1 MQEYLI
7 QGYSQ
12 ISILE
17 YTTKKPILYFPEA
30 HVANMK
36 IESSSRIG
44 SGGQQGLD
52 LIGWNSQA
60 DGQFLILS
68 PIFSMKF
75 LEIAAGSE
83 IKEQSHIYMEMETH
97 LIENN
102 TIALT
107 NVPVENT
114 EIKVY
119 QLNSS
124 GKLILNEISI
134 DNVDSNIV
142 ELTGEHSN
150 WALILYY
157 VQDNVEL
164 LDIGKF
170 VNKGY
175 YSIIGNFEIY
185 NNISA
190 EKELLKFE
198 FPKVLINN
206 SFNVK
211 VLNNRNPEEVYI
223 LQCQALLEETIN
235 KSLLRIIRR
244 IEG

>member
-1 MQEYLI
+1 MEEYLI

-17 YTTKKPILYFPEA
+17 YVTKKPVLYFPEA
-30 HVANMK
+30 HVAN
-36 IESSSRIG
+36 IQVESNSRIG
-44 SGGQQGLD
+44 SGGKQNLD
-52 LIGWNSQA
+52 LIGWNTEG
-60 DGQFLILS
+60 DGQFVILS

-83 IKEQSHIYMEMETH
+83 IKERSHIFMEMETQM
-97 LIENN
+97 IENN
-102 TIALT
+102 EIILVNIPA
-107 NVPVENT
+107 ENK

-124 GKLILNEISI
+124 GKLILDEIDIANINE
-134 DNVDSNIV
+134 NTL
-142 ELTGEHSN
+142 ELNGNHSG
-150 WALILYY
+150 WALIFYY
-157 VQDNVEL
+157 IEDTVEL

-175 YSIIGNFEIY
+175 YSVIGNFEIY
-185 NNISA
+185 NNVSA
-190 EKELLKFE
+190 EKEILRFE

-211 VLNNRNPEEVYI
+211 LMNNRNPEEVYM
-223 LQCQALLEETIN
+223 LQCQALLEEEIN

-244 IEG
+244 VEG